1 MAAKFLSGTP
11 LSQIEFEMQLIPG
24 FRPRKSGLAVSR
36 YLYSAADCDCRYCT
50 ERAEKKKTSCPACV
64 CLRERLVAGCV
75 GLNDLRRIVTAG
87 NSQRAFVARVE
98 ALSQEPRGFFVDA
111 PHRLRFQQAVTVNMS
126 PACGAA
132 LYLLTA
138 HPPLWQAAQP
148 ALTDHA
154 VRFQDIRLHGMD
166 VDGYALFHAAKDL
179 YCGTEHISL
188 SELADPEVI
197 GDEVFRLI
205 VDAILIRRYGTVL
218 ISIFKED
225 TEC

>member
-1 MAAKFLSGTP
+1 MTAKFLSGTP
-11 LSQIEFEMQLIPG
+11 LSQIEFEMQLLPG
-24 FRPRKSGLAVSR
+24 FRPRKSGFAVSR
-36 YLYSAADCDCRYCT
+36 YLYTAADCDCGYCT
-50 ERAEKKKTSCPACV
+50 QRAEKKKAFSPVCV

-87 NSQRAFVARVE
+87 SSQRAFVARVE
-98 ALSQEPRGFFVDA
+98 ALSREQRGFFTA
-111 PHRLRFQQAVTVNMS
+111 ASHRLRFQQAVTAGMS

-148 ALTDHA
+148 TLTENA
-154 VRFQDIRLHGMD
+154 VRFQDIQLHGMD

-205 VDAILIRRYGTVL
+205 VDAILIRRCGTVI

>member
-1 MAAKFLSGTP
+1 M
-11 LSQIEFEMQLIPG
+11 
-24 FRPRKSGLAVSR
+24 
-36 YLYSAADCDCRYCT
+36 
-50 ERAEKKKTSCPACV
+50 
-64 CLRERLVAGCV
+64 
-75 GLNDLRRIVTAG
+75 
-87 NSQRAFVARVE
+87 ARVE
-98 ALSQEPRGFFVDA
+98 ALSREPHGFFVDA
-111 PHRLRFQQAVTVNMS
+111 SHRLRFQRTVTVNMS

-132 LYLLTA
+132 IYLLAA

-205 VDAILIRRYGTVL
+205 VDAILIRRYGAAL

>member
-1 MAAKFLSGTP
+1 MTARFLSGTP

-36 YLYSAADCDCRYCT
+36 YLYTAADCDCRYCA

-64 CLRERLVAGCV
+64 CLRERLVTGCV

-87 NSQRAFVARVE
+87 SSQRAFVARVE
-98 ALSQEPRGFFVDA
+98 ALSREPRGFFVDA
-111 PHRLRFQQAVTVNMS
+111 PHRLRFQQA
-126 PACGAA
+126 
-132 LYLLTA
+132 
-138 HPPLWQAAQP
+138 AQP
-148 ALTDHA
+148 AITDHA

-166 VDGYALFHAAKDL
+166 VDGYALYHAAKDL

-188 SELADPEVI
+188 SELADPDVI

-205 VDAILIRRYGTVL
+205 VDAILIRRYGTAL